1 MLDRTNHFLQEFVS
15 LCIRLTGIP
24 WILREVYARRKV
36 TIINYHDPTPEV
48 FEKHMASFSRLYSF
62 VSIDQVVSALKKK
75 TFSSLPPKPLLLTID
90 DGYIRN
96 ACLFSIIQSYN
107 VPAVI
112 YAVAGVVGTK
122 HGFWFDRLPH
132 DSQEM
137 KVLKSMP
144 DTKRREW
151 LKIHYGHNDESVYEK
166 PSALTI
172 EQLKE
177 FISIGGT
184 IGSHTLFHPL
194 LNKCDDEVAI
204 NELVESR
211 RILENALGVTVRHF
225 ALPNGNM
232 DIRVKDWLNKAG
244 YLTCRSIRPGF
255 LLVDGDLL
263 SLPCF
268 GIADNASS
276 NKALLQ
282 ASGVWYIFKRIL
294 G

>member
-1 MLDRTNHFLQEFVS
+1 MTNRANHFLQEFLS
-15 LCIRLTGIP
+15 LFIRLTGIP
-24 WILREVYARRKV
+24 WVIREIYARHKV
-36 TIINYHDPTPEV
+36 TIINYHNPSPEV
-48 FEKHMASFSRLYSF
+48 FEKHLALFKRCYSF
-62 VSIDQVVSALKKK
+62 VSIDQVFDALIKNN
-75 TFSSLPPKPLLLTID
+75 FSILPPKPLLITLD
-90 DGYIRN
+90 DGHIGN
-96 ACLFSIIQSYN
+96 ALLLGIIKKYDL
-107 VPAVI
+107 PAVI
-112 YAVAGVVGTK
+112 YAVAGIVGTK
-122 HGFWFDRLPH
+122 RGFWFDRLPH

-255 LLVDGDLL
+255 LLADGDLL